1 MVDNFFTTLKKQF
14 PAAKRNVL
22 LKNHTTFKIG
32 GPARYF
38 LPVSD
43 KRDLAKA
50 LRAAKQA
57 NLPVFVFGG
66 GSNLLISE
74 NGFNGLAV
82 KIQNTD
88 GIVLKAGNVIETFAG
103 VPMKNL
109 VSFAIRHSLIGLEWA
124 GGLPGTIGGAV
135 RGNAGAFGGEIKDSV
150 VKVEALDENLNLK
163 KLNNKQCEFL
173 YRNSVFKQKNWIIL
187 SVSVKLKKGDG
198 KAIKKI
204 ADSNIKYRKDRH
216 PMDFP
221 SAGSIFKNVP
231 LSDFSPKFQEKLA
244 AVVKKDPFPIVPAAY
259 LISETGLKG
268 IKIGG
273 AQISSKHPNFIV
285 NLNGA
290 KSDDILELINLV
302 KKEVK
307 KKFGVKMETEVQL
320 VGF

>member
-1 MVDNFFTTLKKQF
+1 MNKIFTILKKKF
-14 PAAKRNVL
+14 PAIRKDIP

-38 LPVSD
+38 LVVKD
-43 KRDLAKA
+43 KKNLAKV
-50 LRAAKQA
+50 LFFAKKL

-74 NGFNGLAV
+74 KGFSGFVV
-82 KIQNTD
+82 KIQNAG
-88 GIVLKAGNVIETFAG
+88 GIFLKPGNVIEAFAG
-103 VPMKNL
+103 VPIKNM
-109 VSFAIRHSLIGLEWA
+109 VSFAARNSLSGLEWA

-163 KLNNKQCEFL
+163 KLNNKQCEFS

-187 SVSVKLKKGDG
+187 SVSVKLKKGD
-198 KAIKKI
+198 KKTI
-204 ADSNIKYRKDRH
+204 AKIVFSNIKYRKDRH
-216 PMDFP
+216 PIDFP

-231 LSDFSPKFQEKLA
+231 LSGFSPQFQEKLA

-259 LISETGLKG
+259 LISETELKG
-268 IKIGG
+268 VKMGG
-273 AQISSKHPNFIV
+273 AQISQKHPNFIV

-290 KSDDILELINLV
+290 KSEDILGLINIV

-307 KKFGVKMETEVQL
+307 KKFGVNMETEVQL

>member
-1 MVDNFFTTLKKQF
+1 MDNFFTTLKKQF
-14 PAAKRNVL
+14 PAAKRNIS
-22 LKNHTTFKIG
+22 LKNHATFKIG

-38 LPVSD
+38 LVVKD
-43 KRDLAKA
+43 KKNLMKVLLAVK
-50 LRAAKQA
+50 KIG
-57 NLPVFVFGG
+57 LPVFVFGG

-82 KIQNTD
+82 KIQNTN
-88 GIVLKAGNVIETFAG
+88 GIVLKSGNIIEAFAG
-103 VPMKNL
+103 LSMKNL
-109 VSFAIRHSLIGLEWA
+109 ISFVMKNSLSGLEWA
-124 GGLPGTIGGAV
+124 GGLPGTVGGAA

-163 KLNNKQCEFL
+163 KLNNKHCEFS

-198 KAIKKI
+198 KTIRKI
-204 ADSNIKYRKDRH
+204 IASNIKYRKDRH

-273 AQISSKHPNFIV
+273 AQISPKHPNFVV
-285 NLNGA
+285 NLSKA
-290 KSDDILELINLV
+290 KSSDILGLINLV
-302 KKEVK
+302 KREVK
-307 KKFGVKMETEVQL
+307 KKFGVNVETEVQM

>member
-1 MVDNFFTTLKKQF
+1 MDNFFTTLKKQF

-22 LKNHTTFKIG
+22 LKNHATFKIG
-32 GPARYF
+32 GPAKYF

-43 KRDLAKA
+43 KNDLTKA
-50 LRAAKQA
+50 LRSAKQA

-74 NGFNGLAV
+74 KGFSGLV
-82 KIQNTD
+82 IKIQNAG
-88 GIVLKAGNVIETFAG
+88 GIFLKPGNVIEAFAG

-109 VSFAIRHSLIGLEWA
+109 VSFAVRHSLVGLEWA
-124 GGLPGTIGGAV
+124 GGLPGTIGGAA

-150 VKVEALDENLNLK
+150 VRVEALDENLNLK
-163 KLNNKQCEFL
+163 KLNNKQCEFS

-198 KAIKKI
+198 KTIRKI
-204 ADSNIKYRKDRH
+204 VSSNIQYRKDRH
-216 PMDFP
+216 PMELP

-231 LSDFSPKFQEKLA
+231 LSEFSPRLQEKMA
-244 AVVKKDPFPIVPAAY
+244 AVVKKDPFPIIPAAY

-268 IKIGG
+268 VKIGG
-273 AQISSKHPNFIV
+273 AQISQKHPNFIV
-285 NLNGA
+285 NLTGA
-290 KSDDILELINLV
+290 KSGDIIELINLV

-307 KKFGVKMETEVQL
+307 KKFGVEMETEVQL

>member
-22 LKNHTTFKIG
+22 LKNHATFKIG
-32 GPARYF
+32 GPAKYF

-43 KRDLAKA
+43 KNDLAKA
-50 LRAAKQA
+50 LRVAKKL
-57 NLPVFVFGG
+57 NFPVFVFGG

-82 KIQNTD
+82 KIQNAD
-88 GIVLKAGNVIETFAG
+88 GIVLKDGNVIETFAG
-103 VPMKNL
+103 IPMKNL
-109 VSFAIRHSLIGLEWA
+109 ISFAVRHSLEGLEWA

-150 VKVEALDENLNLK
+150 VRVEALDENLNLK
-163 KLNNKQCEFL
+163 KINNKQCEFS

-187 SVSVKLKKGDG
+187 SVSVKLKKGNG

-216 PMDFP
+216 PMDSP